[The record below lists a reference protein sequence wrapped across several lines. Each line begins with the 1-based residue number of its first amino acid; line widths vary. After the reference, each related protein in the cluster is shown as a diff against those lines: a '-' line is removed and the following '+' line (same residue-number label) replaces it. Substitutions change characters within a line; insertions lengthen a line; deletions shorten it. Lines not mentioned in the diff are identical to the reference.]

1 MPEAPT
7 PANVPSSC
15 EIMRE
20 LIENKFAQACDFSKD
35 PGKDV
40 NDNEEQKTMISIEK
54 KFLLIGVDHEN
65 GSDASSRQ

>member
-1 MPEAPT
+1 
-7 PANVPSSC
+7 
-15 EIMRE
+15 MRE
-20 LIENKFAQACDFSKD
+20 LIEIEFARACNFSKD

-40 NDNEEQKTMISIEK
+40 NDNEEQETMISIEK